1 MRPRNKAR
9 ETRYQSPAYLRLL
22 GRIGANV
29 RRLREAKGWT
39 QEEAAFQCDD
49 LAAPL
54 LRRIELGSTN
64 VTAITLSRIA
74 EGFGVD
80 ASELLAPVEALPAK
94 RKAGRPK
101 KPPIVEND

>member
-9 ETRYQSPAYLRLL
+9 EARYESAAYLGLL

-54 LRRIELGSTN
+54 LRRIELGATN
-64 VTAITLSRIA
+64 ITALTLSRIA

-80 ASELLAPVEALPAK
+80 ASEFLLPAKPTPK

-101 KPPIVEND
+101 KAASAEGD

>member
-9 ETRYQSPAYLRLL
+9 ETRYKSPAYLRLL
-22 GRIGANV
+22 ERIGANV
-29 RRLREAKGWT
+29 RRLRDAKGWT

-74 EGFGVD
+74 EGFAVD
-80 ASELLAPVEALPAK
+80 VSELLAPVATPPPK

-101 KPPIVEND
+101 KTPKIESD